1 MKLPRLLAL
10 PLFALLLPLLTACA
24 TTIRPGE
31 VAVRRSFGK
40 LSDEQRG
47 PGIALH
53 SPLGV
58 SFVRVPVRTRNLE
71 VPLDLPSREGL
82 NVRAE
87 VSILYHLE
95 PDRVPALL
103 ETVGTGYE
111 SALVLPVFRSAAAD
125 VSARYLAKDMHS
137 GERAVIEQGIRER
150 MAEVLTARGIVVD
163 QVLMKSIQLPPG
175 LYAAVEDKLE
185 AEQKAQQMEFVLQRE
200 RLEADRRRIEA
211 EGVRDAQRILAEGLS
226 DEILA
231 LRSIEAFQQLAASPN
246 AKVIVTDGAL
256 PFLLPA
262 ADAP

>member
-1 MKLPRLLAL
+1 MKS
-10 PLFALLLPLLTACA
+10 FALLLPLLAACA
-24 TTIRPGE
+24 TTVRPGE
-31 VAVRRSFGK
+31 VAVRRSFGN
-40 LSDEQRG
+40 LSSEHRG
-47 PGIALH
+47 PGLALH

-95 PDRVPALL
+95 PERVPALL
-103 ETVGTGYE
+103 ETVGPDFE

-125 VSARYLAKDMHS
+125 VSSRYLAKDMHS
-137 GERAVIEQGIRER
+137 GERSVIEQGVRER

-200 RLEADRRRIEA
+200 RLEAERRRIEA

-231 LRSIEAFQQLAASPN
+231 LRSIEAFQRLADSPN
-246 AKVIVTDGAL
+246 AKIVVTDGSL
-256 PFLLPA
+256 PFLIPPA
-262 ADAP
+262 TAE